1 MATVKGP
8 LMSLEAHGSIGSTL
22 TYEQYRGMYYCKSY
36 SKPSEKKTE
45 KQAKSRSV
53 FKEAVAT
60 YRKLVKK
67 DREAM
72 DCLTIGQVQSGYNLY
87 VKWVMDAI
95 NRKKEWVV
103 IKKVKA
109 GSILMDQAYIY
120 CFASVT
126 CKVEVMYGGYPG
138 IWEETVVEEG
148 EGTDPE
154 MEHEVLLTNLAPDS
168 EVWYTVKLWNENGQL
183 GRTGYYTFHTLAE

>member
-22 TYEQYRGMYYCKSY
+22 TYEQYRGMYYCKGY
-36 SKPSEKKTE
+36 SKPSDKKTE
-45 KQAKSRSV
+45 SQARSRTIFSD
-53 FKEAVAT
+53 AVKT

-72 DCLTIGQVQSGYNLY
+72 DVLTLGQVQTGYNLY
-87 VKWVMDAI
+87 VKWVIDTI
-95 NRKKEWVV
+95 KSDKEWVV
-103 IKKVKA
+103 IRKVRA

-120 CFASVT
+120 CFASVP
-126 CKVEVMYGGYPG
+126 CRVQVDYGGYPG

-148 EGTDPE
+148 PGTEPD
-154 MEHEVLLTNLAPDS
+154 MEHEILLTNLNPDS
-168 EVWYTVKLWNENGQL
+168 DVWYTVSLYLENGQV
-183 GRTGYYTFHTLAE
+183 GRTGYYTFHTAAE